1 MSTTH
6 FSKKFRRLSIRRDY
20 ANCARFQQLRFRS
33 EMARRRPMQQAMLGA
48 ASGGLTRDAS
58 CTRPAANGLLL
69 GVLEGYAYFRFA
81 CQGLPLPLRV
91 PLTGPVIQ
99 ARLADESYN
108 ARPWASTFEHGGA
121 DSGFRVHHD
130 AVGREGGHWGSA
142 RTSYKQSYAIT
153 VAVSNVRLAVKWLDV
168 HRGRWYGYIARMES
182 KVERSNQAGN
192 PTLGKLR

>member
-130 AVGREGGHWGSA
+130 AVGREGGHWGFGSHLVQAIVRHHGGSIKRTIGREMA
-142 RTSYKQSYAIT
+142 RRPPWAL
-153 VAVSNVRLAVKWLDV
+153 VRV
-168 HRGRWYGYIARMES
+168 HCPYGIEGRA
-182 KVERSNQAGN
+182 
-192 PTLGKLR
+192 L